1 MESDDGVV
9 AVVVGCCWC
18 VDKAAFVGPLVL
30 VDEDDDDLADD
41 GREVDAEAGEGDA
54 ESAAEADAVVDVDS
68 SPMLL
73 I

>member
-1 MESDDGVV
+1 MESDDDE
-9 AVVVGCCWC
+9 VVGCCWC

-30 VDEDDDDLADD
+30 LVDDDDLADD

-54 ESAAEADAVVDVDS
+54 ESAPEPDAVDVDS